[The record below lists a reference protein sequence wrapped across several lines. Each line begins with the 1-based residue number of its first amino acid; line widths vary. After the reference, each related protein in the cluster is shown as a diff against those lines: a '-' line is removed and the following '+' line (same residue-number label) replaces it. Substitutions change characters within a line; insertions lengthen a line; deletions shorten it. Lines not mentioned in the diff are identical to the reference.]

1 MLPIC
6 VRLYFI
12 RSSSILVIIN
22 VSDTKTVLLMA
33 LAVMT
38 FAVMTFAV
46 MTLLLLLHCY
56 QARAIFYRWIESF
69 VFKKTNLIYEIIK
82 FFKFIINN
90 YNKSVALLMYQVY
103 QQLY

>member
-22 VSDTKTVLLMA
+22 VSDTKTVLLMT
-33 LAVMT
+33 L
-38 FAVMTFAV
+38 AVMTFAV

>member
-1 MLPIC
+1 MT
-6 VRLYFI
+6 F
-12 RSSSILVIIN
+12 
-22 VSDTKTVLLMA
+22 
-33 LAVMT
+33 AVMT

-56 QARAIFYRWIESF
+56 QARAIFYRWIESCM
-69 VFKKTNLIYEIIK
+69 FKKTNLIYEIIK

-90 YNKSVALLMYQVY
+90 YNKSMALLMYQVY

>member
-12 RSSSILVIIN
+12 RSSSISVIN
-22 VSDTKTVLLMA
+22 VSDTDTKTVLL
-33 LAVMT
+33 
-38 FAVMTFAV
+38 MTFAV

>member
-22 VSDTKTVLLMA
+22 VSETKTVLLMT
-33 LAVMT
+33 L
-38 FAVMTFAV
+38 AVMTFAV

>member
-12 RSSSILVIIN
+12 RSSSISVIIN
-22 VSDTKTVLLMA
+22 VSDTKTVLL
-33 LAVMT
+33 MT